1 MGYIFYNTVE
11 DLKSYLVA
19 GCEKKTFGPETD
31 RMVEK
36 LKPAERITQI
46 KDFNEL
52 FKKSLT
58 KLVKHKDI
66 HPAYDYYK
74 AARIFDQRQLP
85 SLSHNI
91 DDYSAIPEMNNVGH
105 GELLEEFQIYAN
117 FNVYQGLPSTFDIRQ
132 FWLSPVTIAKFQ
144 DSHIYLLLLPRQFG
158 CLWLALM

>member
-1 MGYIFYNTVE
+1 MYHASHVHIYGQFFETESSKGIAVERILDIVTDNPRNKEIYNELLLHLYFVKEKCPRLMASLTSLEKTSHPLACNFYNTVE

-74 AARIFDQRQLP
+74 AARIFD
-85 SLSHNI
+85 
-91 DDYSAIPEMNNVGH
+91 
-105 GELLEEFQIYAN
+105 
-117 FNVYQGLPSTFDIRQ
+117 
-132 FWLSPVTIAKFQ
+132 
-144 DSHIYLLLLPRQFG
+144 PR
-158 CLWLALM
+158 

>member
-1 MGYIFYNTVE
+1 M
-11 DLKSYLVA
+11 
-19 GCEKKTFGPETD
+19 KKRHYGPETD
-31 RMVEK
+31 RMLEK

-58 KLVKHKDI
+58 KLVKHTDI

-74 AARIFDQRQLP
+74 AARIFDPRQLP

-91 DDYSAIPEMNNVGH
+91 DDYVAIPEMNNVGH

-117 FNVYQGLPSTFDIRQ
+117 FNVNQGLPSTFDIRQ
-132 FWLSPVTIAKFQ
+132 FWLSPDTIARFQ
-144 DSHIYLLLLPRQFG
+144 DSHIDLLLLPRQFG
-158 CLWLALM
+158 CLLLALM